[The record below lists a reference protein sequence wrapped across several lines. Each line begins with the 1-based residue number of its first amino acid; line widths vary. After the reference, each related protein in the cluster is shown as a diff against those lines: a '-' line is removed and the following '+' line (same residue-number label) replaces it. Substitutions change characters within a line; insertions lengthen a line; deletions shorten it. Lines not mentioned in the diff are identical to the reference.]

1 MYAPFQ
7 KEPTYNCK
15 TMPNKML
22 FKLNVSNELSK
33 TENTNGFEKLA
44 DTSDLSTDVFSI
56 FEEE

>member
-1 MYAPFQ
+1 
-7 KEPTYNCK
+7 
-15 TMPNKML
+15 ML

-56 FEEE
+56 WGGVK

>member
-56 FEEE
+56 